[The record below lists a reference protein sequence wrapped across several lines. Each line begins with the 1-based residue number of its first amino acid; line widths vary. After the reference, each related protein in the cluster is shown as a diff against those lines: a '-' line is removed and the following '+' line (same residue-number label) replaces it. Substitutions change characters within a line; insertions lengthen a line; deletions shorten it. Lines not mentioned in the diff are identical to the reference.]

1 MTEEEP
7 EIEKNLKKYLSNTIN
22 SSMNKKIFKNEA
34 KIDELMEK
42 SDNIIK
48 LLNIFNKRMES
59 IEKLLLDNTRIDS
72 TRIDSTRIDST
83 RIDNTRI
90 DNELFDNFIE
100 NDEVQKP
107 LQKTESNSNIE
118 LLKKMN
124 DIMSNNNEIECNN
137 STEEDNKCVEKKK
150 VSKVKKQK
158 EILQNN
164 QQDTIITKYIEIKVK
179 HFDIDEKIIKK
190 YLNMNSTNGD
200 IQLFKKM
207 YIENVAKEYIPIRHI
222 KKKFQYW
229 ISDHMQDDDTNG
241 EYIVSTV
248 LKNIELCY
256 MKVNNMDNYADDIDQ
271 FLKNQEHINRLH
283 DIKYKEKIMALIISN
298 VDI

>member
-1 MTEEEP
+1 MAEEP
-7 EIEKNLKKYLSNTIN
+7 EIDKNLKKYLSNTIN
-22 SSMNKKIFKNEA
+22 SSVNKKIFKNEA

-42 SDNIIK
+42 SNNIIN
-48 LLNIFNKRMES
+48 LLNNLNNRMEN
-59 IEKLLLDNTRIDS
+59 IEKILSLNNNNLITK
-72 TRIDSTRIDST
+72 
-83 RIDNTRI
+83 
-90 DNELFDNFIE
+90 NELFDNFIE
-100 NDEVQKP
+100 NDEIQKP

-124 DIMSNNNEIECNN
+124 EIMLNNNEIECNN
-137 STEEDNKCVEKKK
+137 NTDEDKISEKKK

-158 EILQNN
+158 EIINNNN
-164 QQDTIITKYIEIKVK
+164 QETVLTKYIEVKVK

-256 MKVNNMDNYADDIDQ
+256 MKVNNMDNYGDDIDQ

-283 DIKYKEKIMALIISN
+283 DIKYKEKIIALIISN
-298 VDI
+298 IDI

>member
-1 MTEEEP
+1 MAEEP

-22 SSMNKKIFKNEA
+22 SSVNKKIFKNEA

-42 SDNIIK
+42 SNNIIN
-48 LLNIFNKRMES
+48 LLNNLNNRMEKILS
-59 IEKLLLDNTRIDS
+59 LNNNNLITK
-72 TRIDSTRIDST
+72 
-83 RIDNTRI
+83 
-90 DNELFDNFIE
+90 NELFDNFIE
-100 NDEVQKP
+100 NDEIQKP

-124 DIMSNNNEIECNN
+124 EIMLNNNNEIECNN
-137 STEEDNKCVEKKK
+137 NTDEDKISEKKK

-158 EILQNN
+158 EIINNNN
-164 QQDTIITKYIEIKVK
+164 QESVLTKYIEVKVK

-256 MKVNNMDNYADDIDQ
+256 MKVNNMDNYGDDIDQ

-283 DIKYKEKIMALIISN
+283 DIKYKEKIISLIISN
-298 VDI
+298 IDI

>member
-1 MTEEEP
+1 MVEEP

-22 SSMNKKIFKNEA
+22 SSVNKKIFKNEA

-42 SDNIIK
+42 SDNIIN
-48 LLNIFNKRMES
+48 LLNNLNNR
-59 IEKLLLDNTRIDS
+59 IEKILS
-72 TRIDSTRIDST
+72 TNNLITK
-83 RIDNTRI
+83 
-90 DNELFDNFIE
+90 NELFDNFIE
-100 NDEVQKP
+100 NDEIQKP

-124 DIMSNNNEIECNN
+124 EIMLNNNNEIECNN
-137 STEEDNKCVEKKK
+137 NTDEDKISEKKK

-158 EILQNN
+158 EINQN
-164 QQDTIITKYIEIKVK
+164 QESVLTKYIEVKVK

-256 MKVNNMDNYADDIDQ
+256 MKVNNMDNYGDDIDQ

-283 DIKYKEKIMALIISN
+283 DIKYKEKIISLIISN
-298 VDI
+298 IDI

>member
-1 MTEEEP
+1 MAEEP

-22 SSMNKKIFKNEA
+22 SSVNKKIFKNEA

-42 SDNIIK
+42 SNNIIN
-48 LLNIFNKRMES
+48 LLNNLNNRMEN
-59 IEKLLLDNTRIDS
+59 IEKILSLNNNNLITK
-72 TRIDSTRIDST
+72 
-83 RIDNTRI
+83 
-90 DNELFDNFIE
+90 NELFDNFIE
-100 NDEVQKP
+100 NDEIQKP

-124 DIMSNNNEIECNN
+124 EIMLNNNEIECNN
-137 STEEDNKCVEKKK
+137 NTDEDKSSEKKK
-150 VSKVKKQK
+150 VSRVKKQK
-158 EILQNN
+158 EIINNNN
-164 QQDTIITKYIEIKVK
+164 QESVLTKYIEVKVK

-256 MKVNNMDNYADDIDQ
+256 MKVNNMDNYGDDIDQ

-283 DIKYKEKIMALIISN
+283 DIKYKEKIISLIISN
-298 VDI
+298 IDI

>member
-1 MTEEEP
+1 MTEDP

-22 SSMNKKIFKNEA
+22 SSVNKKIFKNEA

-42 SDNIIK
+42 SDKIIQ
-48 LLNIFNKRMES
+48 LLNNLNNRIEN
-59 IEKLLLDNTRIDS
+59 IEKVLSLNNHNLITK
-72 TRIDSTRIDST
+72 
-83 RIDNTRI
+83 
-90 DNELFDNFIE
+90 NELFDNFIE
-100 NDEVQKP
+100 NNDTPKP
-107 LQKTESNSNIE
+107 LQKSESNSNID

-124 DIMSNNNEIECNN
+124 EIMLNNNNNNNNEIECNN
-137 STEEDNKCVEKKK
+137 NTEEDKSSEKKK

-158 EILQNN
+158 EPINTQIQNQN
-164 QQDTIITKYIEIKVK
+164 QNQNQDTLLTKYIEVKVK

-256 MKVNNMDNYADDIDQ
+256 MKVNNMDNYGDDIDQ

-283 DIKYKEKIMALIISN
+283 DIKYKDKIMALIISN
-298 VDI
+298 VYI

>member
-22 SSMNKKIFKNEA
+22 SSVNKKIFKNEA

-48 LLNIFNKRMES
+48 LLNILNNRMEN
-59 IEKLLLDNTRIDS
+59 IEKFLLLDNKI
-72 TRIDSTRIDST
+72 IKNNNLPIQ
-83 RIDNTRI
+83 
-90 DNELFDNFIE
+90 NELFENFIE
-100 NDEVQKP
+100 IDNIQKP

-124 DIMSNNNEIECNN
+124 EINSNNNEIEYNN
-137 STEEDNKCVEKKK
+137 TEEEKGIEKKK
-150 VSKVKKQK
+150 ISKVKKQK
-158 EILQNN
+158 EITPNQ
-164 QQDTIITKYIEIKVK
+164 QQDTILTKYIEVKVK

-241 EYIVSTV
+241 EYIVNVV

-256 MKVNNMDNYADDIDQ
+256 MKINNMDNYGDDIDQ

-283 DIKYKEKIMALIISN
+283 DIKYKEKIMALIISH

>member
-22 SSMNKKIFKNEA
+22 SSVNKKIFKNEA

-42 SDNIIK
+42 TDNIIK
-48 LLNIFNKRMES
+48 LLNNLNKRMEN
-59 IEKLLLDNTRIDS
+59 I
-72 TRIDSTRIDST
+72 
-83 RIDNTRI
+83 
-90 DNELFDNFIE
+90 ELFINNNRVSIQTNLFENNNDYFIE
-100 NDEVQKP
+100 NNDTPKP

-124 DIMSNNNEIECNN
+124 DLNNNEIENN
-137 STEEDNKCVEKKK
+137 NTEEDKTNEKKR
-150 VSKVKKQK
+150 VSKPKKQK
-158 EILQNN
+158 ETITNS
-164 QQDTIITKYIEIKVK
+164 QDIIITKYNEVKVK
-179 HFDIDEKIIKK
+179 HFDIDEKIVKK

-256 MKVNNMDNYADDIDQ
+256 MKVNNMDNYGDDIDQ

-283 DIKYKEKIMALIISN
+283 DIKYKEKIMILIISN

>member
-1 MTEEEP
+1 MAEEP

-22 SSMNKKIFKNEA
+22 SSVNKKIFKNEA

-42 SDNIIK
+42 SDNIIHLLNNFNK
-48 LLNIFNKRMES
+48 LLNNLNNRMEN
-59 IEKLLLDNTRIDS
+59 IEKVLSLDNKI
-72 TRIDSTRIDST
+72 IE
-83 RIDNTRI
+83 
-90 DNELFDNFIE
+90 NELFDNFIE

-124 DIMSNNNEIECNN
+124 EIMLNNNEIECNN
-137 STEEDNKCVEKKK
+137 NTDEDKISEKKK

-158 EILQNN
+158 ETISHQ
-164 QQDTIITKYIEIKVK
+164 QQDTIITKYIEVKVK

-256 MKVNNMDNYADDIDQ
+256 MKVNNMDNYGDDIDQ

-283 DIKYKEKIMALIISN
+283 DIKYKEKIISLIISN
-298 VDI
+298 IDI

>member
-1 MTEEEP
+1 MTEEP

-22 SSMNKKIFKNEA
+22 SSVNKKIFKNEA

-42 SDNIIK
+42 SDNIIH
-48 LLNIFNKRMES
+48 LLNNLNKSLNKLNNRMEN
-59 IEKLLLDNTRIDS
+59 IEKALLLDNKIS
-72 TRIDSTRIDST
+72 TEND
-83 RIDNTRI
+83 
-90 DNELFDNFIE
+90 LFENFIE
-100 NDEVQKP
+100 NDDIQKP
-107 LQKTESNSNIE
+107 QILQKTESNSNIE

-124 DIMSNNNEIECNN
+124 EIMSNNNETEYINN
-137 STEEDNKCVEKKK
+137 VEEEKCIEKKK

-158 EILQNN
+158 DIATTLP
-164 QQDTIITKYIEIKVK
+164 QQDTLLTKYIEVKVK

-200 IQLFKKM
+200 IQLFKKI

-241 EYIVSTV
+241 EYIVNVV

-256 MKVNNMDNYADDIDQ
+256 MKVNNMDNYGDDIDQ

-283 DIKYKEKIMALIISN
+283 DIKYKEKIMALIISHI
-298 VDI
+298 DI

>member
-1 MTEEEP
+1 MTEEP

-22 SSMNKKIFKNEA
+22 SSVNKKIFKNEA

-42 SDNIIK
+42 SDNIIQ
-48 LLNIFNKRMES
+48 LLNNLNNRMEN
-59 IEKLLLDNTRIDS
+59 IEKVLLLNNHNLITR
-72 TRIDSTRIDST
+72 
-83 RIDNTRI
+83 
-90 DNELFDNFIE
+90 NELFDNFIE
-100 NDEVQKP
+100 NNDTPKP
-107 LQKTESNSNIE
+107 LQKSESNSNID

-124 DIMSNNNEIECNN
+124 EIMSNNNNEIECNN
-137 STEEDNKCVEKKK
+137 NTEEDKSSEKKK

-158 EILQNN
+158 ETIINTQIQNQTHN
-164 QQDTIITKYIEIKVK
+164 QNQLQDTILTKYIEVKVK

-256 MKVNNMDNYADDIDQ
+256 MKVNNMDNYGDDIDQ

>member
-1 MTEEEP
+1 MVEEP

-22 SSMNKKIFKNEA
+22 SSVNKKIFKNEA

-48 LLNIFNKRMES
+48 LLNNLNNRIEN
-59 IEKLLLDNTRIDS
+59 IEKILSANNLITK
-72 TRIDSTRIDST
+72 
-83 RIDNTRI
+83 
-90 DNELFDNFIE
+90 NELFENFIE
-100 NDEVQKP
+100 NDEIQKP

-124 DIMSNNNEIECNN
+124 EIMLNNNEIECNN
-137 STEEDNKCVEKKK
+137 NTDEDKSSEKKK
-150 VSKVKKQK
+150 VSRVKKQK
-158 EILQNN
+158 EIINNNN
-164 QQDTIITKYIEIKVK
+164 QESVLTKYIEVKVK

-229 ISDHMQDDDTNG
+229 LSDHMQDDDTNG

-256 MKVNNMDNYADDIDQ
+256 MKVNNMDNYGDDIDQ

-283 DIKYKEKIMALIISN
+283 DIKYKEKIISLIISN
-298 VDI
+298 IDI

>member
-1 MTEEEP
+1 MTEEP

-22 SSMNKKIFKNEA
+22 SSINKKIFKNEA

-42 SDNIIK
+42 SDNIIHLLDNFNK
-48 LLNIFNKRMES
+48 LLNNLNNRIEN
-59 IEKLLLDNTRIDS
+59 IEKVLLSDNNNLI
-72 TRIDSTRIDST
+72 IK
-83 RIDNTRI
+83 
-90 DNELFDNFIE
+90 NEVFENFIE
-100 NDEVQKP
+100 NDEIQKP

-124 DIMSNNNEIECNN
+124 EIMSINNEIEMNN
-137 STEEDNKCVEKKK
+137 NTEEDKNFEKKK
-150 VSKVKKQK
+150 ISKVKKQK
-158 EILQNN
+158 EIIHNNN
-164 QQDTIITKYIEIKVK
+164 QNQDTVLTKYIEVKVK
-179 HFDIDEKIIKK
+179 HFDIEEKIIKK

-229 ISDHMQDDDTNG
+229 INDHMQDDDTGG

-256 MKVNNMDNYADDIDQ
+256 MKINNMDNYGDDIDQ

>member
-1 MTEEEP
+1 MTEDP

-22 SSMNKKIFKNEA
+22 SSVNKKIFKNEA

-42 SDNIIK
+42 SDKIIQ
-48 LLNIFNKRMES
+48 LLNNLNNRIEN
-59 IEKLLLDNTRIDS
+59 IEKVLSLNNHNLITK
-72 TRIDSTRIDST
+72 
-83 RIDNTRI
+83 
-90 DNELFDNFIE
+90 NELFDNFIE
-100 NDEVQKP
+100 NNDTPKP
-107 LQKTESNSNIE
+107 LQKSESNSNID

-124 DIMSNNNEIECNN
+124 EIMLNNNNNNNNEIECNN
-137 STEEDNKCVEKKK
+137 NTEEDKSSEKKK

-158 EILQNN
+158 EPINTQIQNQN
-164 QQDTIITKYIEIKVK
+164 QNQNQDTLLTKYIEVKVK

-256 MKVNNMDNYADDIDQ
+256 MKVNNMDNYGDDIDQ

>member
-1 MTEEEP
+1 MEEEP
-7 EIEKNLKKYLSNTIN
+7 EIDKNLKKYLSNTIN
-22 SSMNKKIFKNEA
+22 SSVNKKFFKNEA

-42 SDNIIK
+42 SNNIIN
-48 LLNIFNKRMES
+48 LLNNLSNRMEN
-59 IEKLLLDNTRIDS
+59 IEKVLLLDNKI
-72 TRIDSTRIDST
+72 I
-83 RIDNTRI
+83 
-90 DNELFDNFIE
+90 ENFIE
-100 NDEVQKP
+100 NDEIQKP

-124 DIMSNNNEIECNN
+124 EIILNNNEIESNN
-137 STEEDNKCVEKKK
+137 NTEEDKSSEKKK

-158 EILQNN
+158 E
-164 QQDTIITKYIEIKVK
+164 QDTLITKYIEVKVK

-256 MKVNNMDNYADDIDQ
+256 MKVNNMDNYGDDIDQ

-283 DIKYKEKIMALIISN
+283 DIKYKEKIISLIISN
-298 VDI
+298 IDI

>member
-1 MTEEEP
+1 MTEEP

-22 SSMNKKIFKNEA
+22 SSVNKKIFKNEA

-42 SDNIIK
+42 SDNIINLLNNFNK
-48 LLNIFNKRMES
+48 LLNNINTKIEN
-59 IEKLLLDNTRIDS
+59 IEKKIFEDNKIFE
-72 TRIDSTRIDST
+72 
-83 RIDNTRI
+83 N
-90 DNELFDNFIE
+90 NNE
-100 NDEVQKP
+100 NDIFLENFEIQKP
-107 LQKTESNSNIE
+107 LTLQKVESNSNIE

-124 DIMSNNNEIECNN
+124 EIISNDCEINYN
-137 STEEDNKCVEKKK
+137 FIEEEKYSEKKK
-150 VSKVKKQK
+150 IPKAKKQK
-158 EILQNN
+158 EIINIQ
-164 QQDTIITKYIEIKVK
+164 QQDTLVTKYVEVKVK

-207 YIENVAKEYIPIRHI
+207 YIDNVAKEYIPIRHI

-229 ISDHMQDDDTNG
+229 ISDHMQDDDTGG

-248 LKNIELCY
+248 LKNIELSY
-256 MKVNNMDNYADDIDQ
+256 MKVNNMDNYGDDIDQ

-283 DIKYKEKIMALIISN
+283 DVKYKEKIMTLIISN

>member
-1 MTEEEP
+1 MTDEP

-22 SSMNKKIFKNEA
+22 SSVNKKIFKNEA

-42 SDNIIK
+42 SDNIIR
-48 LLNIFNKRMES
+48 LLNNLNNKIEN
-59 IEKLLLDNTRIDS
+59 IEKILSVNNKI
-72 TRIDSTRIDST
+72 IQ
-83 RIDNTRI
+83 
-90 DNELFDNFIE
+90 NELFENFIE
-100 NDEVQKP
+100 NDDIQKP

-124 DIMSNNNEIECNN
+124 ELNLNNIEIEYNN
-137 STEEDNKCVEKKK
+137 TNDEDKSSEKKK
-150 VSKVKKQK
+150 VSKPKKQK
-158 EILQNN
+158 EIINN
-164 QQDTIITKYIEIKVK
+164 QQETIITKYIEVKVT
-179 HFDIDEKIIKK
+179 HFDIDDKIIKK

-229 ISDHMQDDDTNG
+229 ISDHMQDDETNG

-256 MKVNNMDNYADDIDQ
+256 MKVNNMDNYGDDIDQ
-271 FLKNQEHINRLH
+271 FLKNQEHINRIH
-283 DIKYKEKIMALIISN
+283 DVKYKEKIMVLIISHI
-298 VDI
+298 DI

>member
-1 MTEEEP
+1 MN
-7 EIEKNLKKYLSNTIN
+7 EINL
-22 SSMNKKIFKNEA
+22 
-34 KIDELMEK
+34 
-42 SDNIIK
+42 
-48 LLNIFNKRMES
+48 
-59 IEKLLLDNTRIDS
+59 
-72 TRIDSTRIDST
+72 
-83 RIDNTRI
+83 
-90 DNELFDNFIE
+90 
-100 NDEVQKP
+100 
-107 LQKTESNSNIE
+107 
-118 LLKKMN
+118 
-124 DIMSNNNEIECNN
+124 NNNETEYNTEYNN
-137 STEEDNKCVEKKK
+137 TEEDKGIEKKK
-150 VSKVKKQK
+150 ISKVKKQK
-158 EILQNN
+158 EIIQTQNQN
-164 QQDTIITKYIEIKVK
+164 QDTVLTKYIEVKVK

-229 ISDHMQDDDTNG
+229 ISDHMQDDDTGG

-256 MKVNNMDNYADDIDQ
+256 MKINNMDNYGDDIDQ

-283 DIKYKEKIMALIISN
+283 DVKYKEKIMALIISN

>member
-1 MTEEEP
+1 MTEEP

-22 SSMNKKIFKNEA
+22 SSVNKKIFKNEA

-42 SDNIIK
+42 SDNIIQ
-48 LLNIFNKRMES
+48 LLNNLNNRMEN
-59 IEKLLLDNTRIDS
+59 IEKVLSLNNHNLITR
-72 TRIDSTRIDST
+72 
-83 RIDNTRI
+83 
-90 DNELFDNFIE
+90 NELFDNFIE
-100 NDEVQKP
+100 NNDTPKP
-107 LQKTESNSNIE
+107 LQKSESNSNID

-124 DIMSNNNEIECNN
+124 EIMLNNNNEIECNN
-137 STEEDNKCVEKKK
+137 NTEEEKISEKKK

-158 EILQNN
+158 ETINTQN
-164 QQDTIITKYIEIKVK
+164 QLQDTILTKYIEVKVK

-229 ISDHMQDDDTNG
+229 INDHMQDDDTNG

-256 MKVNNMDNYADDIDQ
+256 MKVNNMDNYGDDIDQ

-298 VDI
+298 IDI

>member
-1 MTEEEP
+1 MDKE
-7 EIEKNLKKYLSNTIN
+7 LKKYLSNTIN
-22 SSMNKKIFKNEA
+22 SSVNKKIFKNEA

-42 SDNIIK
+42 SNNIIN
-48 LLNIFNKRMES
+48 LLNNLNNRMEN
-59 IEKLLLDNTRIDS
+59 IEKILSLNNNNLITK
-72 TRIDSTRIDST
+72 
-83 RIDNTRI
+83 
-90 DNELFDNFIE
+90 NELFDNFIE
-100 NDEVQKP
+100 NDEIQKP

-124 DIMSNNNEIECNN
+124 EIMLNNNEIECNN
-137 STEEDNKCVEKKK
+137 NTDEDKISEKKN

-158 EILQNN
+158 EIINNNN
-164 QQDTIITKYIEIKVK
+164 QETVLTKYIEVKVK

-241 EYIVSTV
+241 EY
-248 LKNIELCY
+248 L
-256 MKVNNMDNYADDIDQ
+256 
-271 FLKNQEHINRLH
+271 INLGP
-283 DIKYKEKIMALIISN
+283 E
-298 VDI
+298 

>member
-1 MTEEEP
+1 MEEDP

-22 SSMNKKIFKNEA
+22 SSVNKKIFKNEA

-42 SDNIIK
+42 SDKIIQ
-48 LLNIFNKRMES
+48 LLNNLNNRMEN
-59 IEKLLLDNTRIDS
+59 IEKVLSLNNHNLITR
-72 TRIDSTRIDST
+72 
-83 RIDNTRI
+83 
-90 DNELFDNFIE
+90 NELFDNFIE
-100 NDEVQKP
+100 NNDTPKP
-107 LQKTESNSNIE
+107 LQKSESNSNID

-124 DIMSNNNEIECNN
+124 EIMSNNNNEIECNN
-137 STEEDNKCVEKKK
+137 NTEEDKSSEKKK

-158 EILQNN
+158 ETIINTQIQNQTHN
-164 QQDTIITKYIEIKVK
+164 QNQLQDTILTKYIEVKVK

-256 MKVNNMDNYADDIDQ
+256 MKVNNMDNYGDDIDQ

>member
-1 MTEEEP
+1 MEN
-7 EIEKNLKKYLSNTIN
+7 IEK
-22 SSMNKKIFKNEA
+22 A
-34 KIDELMEK
+34 
-42 SDNIIK
+42 
-48 LLNIFNKRMES
+48 
-59 IEKLLLDNTRIDS
+59 LLLDNKISIEND
-72 TRIDSTRIDST
+72 
-83 RIDNTRI
+83 
-90 DNELFDNFIE
+90 LFENFIE
-100 NDEVQKP
+100 NDDIQKP
-107 LQKTESNSNIE
+107 QILQKTESNSNIE

-124 DIMSNNNEIECNN
+124 EIMSNNNETEYINN
-137 STEEDNKCVEKKK
+137 AEEEKCVEKKK

-158 EILQNN
+158 DITTILP
-164 QQDTIITKYIEIKVK
+164 QQDILLTKYIEVKVK

-241 EYIVSTV
+241 EYIVNVV

-256 MKVNNMDNYADDIDQ
+256 MKVNNMDNYGDDIDQ

-283 DIKYKEKIMALIISN
+283 DIKYKEKIMALIISHI
-298 VDI
+298 DI

>member
-22 SSMNKKIFKNEA
+22 SSVNKKIFKNEA

-42 SDNIIK
+42 TDNIIK
-48 LLNIFNKRMES
+48 LLNNLNNRMEN
-59 IEKLLLDNTRIDS
+59 I
-72 TRIDSTRIDST
+72 
-83 RIDNTRI
+83 
-90 DNELFDNFIE
+90 ELFINNKISNQNNNDFFIE
-100 NDEVQKP
+100 NNDIPKP

-124 DIMSNNNEIECNN
+124 EINSNNNEIENN
-137 STEEDNKCVEKKK
+137 NNEEDKSNEKKK
-150 VSKVKKQK
+150 VPKAKKQK
-158 EILQNN
+158 DITTTSQP
-164 QQDTIITKYIEIKVK
+164 QDFIITKYVDIKVK
-179 HFDIDEKIIKK
+179 HFDIDEKIVKK

-229 ISDHMQDDDTNG
+229 INDHMQDDDTGG

-256 MKVNNMDNYADDIDQ
+256 MKVNNMDNYGDDIDQ

>member
-1 MTEEEP
+1 MEEDP

-22 SSMNKKIFKNEA
+22 SSVNKKIFKNEA

-42 SDNIIK
+42 SDNIIHLLNNFNK
-48 LLNIFNKRMES
+48 LLNNLNNRMES
-59 IEKLLLDNTRIDS
+59 IEKVLSLDNKI
-72 TRIDSTRIDST
+72 IQNKI
-83 RIDNTRI
+83 IE
-90 DNELFDNFIE
+90 NELFDNFIE
-100 NDEVQKP
+100 NYEVQKP

-124 DIMSNNNEIECNN
+124 EIMSNNNEIENNN

-158 EILQNN
+158 ETTTTLQ
-164 QQDTIITKYIEIKVK
+164 QQDTIITKYVEIKVK

-256 MKVNNMDNYADDIDQ
+256 MKVNNMDNYGDDIDQ

-283 DIKYKEKIMALIISN
+283 DIKYKEKIMVLIISN

>member
-1 MTEEEP
+1 MAEEP

-22 SSMNKKIFKNEA
+22 SSVNKKIFKNEA

-42 SDNIIK
+42 SNNIIN
-48 LLNIFNKRMES
+48 LLNNLNNRMEN
-59 IEKLLLDNTRIDS
+59 IEKILSLNNNNLITK
-72 TRIDSTRIDST
+72 
-83 RIDNTRI
+83 
-90 DNELFDNFIE
+90 NELFDNFIE
-100 NDEVQKP
+100 NDEIQKP

-124 DIMSNNNEIECNN
+124 EIMLNNNEIECNN
-137 STEEDNKCVEKKK
+137 NTDEDKISEKKK

-158 EILQNN
+158 EILNN
-164 QQDTIITKYIEIKVK
+164 QESILTKYIEVKVK

-229 ISDHMQDDDTNG
+229 INDHMQDDDTNG

-256 MKVNNMDNYADDIDQ
+256 MKVNNMDNYGDDIDQ

-283 DIKYKEKIMALIISN
+283 DIKYKEKIISLIISN
-298 VDI
+298 IDI